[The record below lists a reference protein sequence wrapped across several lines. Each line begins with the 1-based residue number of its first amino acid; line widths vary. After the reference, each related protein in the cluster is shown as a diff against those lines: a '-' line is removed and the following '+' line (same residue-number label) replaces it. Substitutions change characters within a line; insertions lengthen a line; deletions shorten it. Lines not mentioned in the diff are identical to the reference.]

1 MCCTSAPGGLK
12 LDRGDLVQLW
22 RVVSGEALLI
32 RQTWKGLVTMI
43 FKPGQSVEHK
53 GETFTFVNVGVSNAV
68 NYAVLKRTDT
78 NDKRTFE
85 AVKLAEVQPSE
96 RK

>member
-1 MCCTSAPGGLK
+1 MNGHGAGDGVRSPALRPGGK
-12 LDRGDLVQLW
+12 
-22 RVVSGEALLI
+22 A
-32 RQTWKGLVTMI
+32 MI

-85 AVKLAEVQPSE
+85 AVKLAEVQPSANQIDATGNGK
-96 RK
+96 R

>member
-1 MCCTSAPGGLK
+1 MATPTNTRSQIGPLGRIQGAY
-12 LDRGDLVQLW
+12 R
-22 RVVSGEALLI
+22 E
-32 RQTWKGLVTMI
+32 
-43 FKPGQSVEHK
+43 SVEHK